1 MKAAR
6 ELLTRKEWYFL
17 ALKTIDGI
25 LLKDMISAGA
35 ALLEKNRQAVDQ
47 LNVFPVPDGDT
58 GTNMSQTINAAVR
71 EMTSRDLVN
80 AGEIMQA
87 VARGALKGARGNSG
101 VILSQ
106 ILRGFARAAEGAD
119 NIDASMLRD
128 MFLRGSETAYKAIMK
143 PKEGT
148 ILTVIRVIAEEVD
161 AAFRPDWDLI
171 EMMDFA
177 LTSGDRI
184 LRQTTDMLP
193 ALKQA
198 GVVDSGGKGLCI
210 VLKGFMSAMQG
221 EHIDSAVIES
231 GQVALPGDFVD
242 DHDSLDEITY
252 GYCTEFIVSH
262 PNEDCTDNA
271 VARFRSRLEKIGD
284 CVVVVSDGEVV
295 KVHVHTNDPGK
306 AIQMGLALGELDSI
320 KVDNMME
327 EFRERMEKKLK
338 AQKVELKDY
347 GMVAVSLG
355 EGLANILTDL
365 GVDVVVDGGQ
375 TMNPSIDDI
384 VQAIGK
390 TSARNVFVFPNN
402 SNIIMAADQAA
413 QIVSDKNVM
422 VVPTRSVPQGIAA
435 AVAFMPDDAA
445 EVNFANMKEAADAVK
460 TGQVTYAV
468 RDTTLDGA
476 EIHKGDIMGLMD
488 GKISSIGHDIADV
501 SIDLLR
507 GMVDDVSELITVFYG
522 ADTAEEEAAALSER
536 LTEIFPDCDVEV
548 HMGGQPLYYYL
559 FSVE

>member
-1 MKAAR
+1 M
-6 ELLTRKEWYFL
+6 
-17 ALKTIDGI
+17 ALRTIDGI

-35 ALLEKNRQAVDQ
+35 ALLEKNRQTVDQ

-58 GTNMSQTINAAVR
+58 GTNMSQTMNAAVR
-71 EMTSRDLVN
+71 EMTSRDLVM

-106 ILRGFARAAEGAD
+106 IFRGFARAAEGLD
-119 NIDASMLRD
+119 NIDATALRNMLRQGAD
-128 MFLRGSETAYKAIMK
+128 TAYKAIMK

-148 ILTVIRVIAEEVD
+148 ILTVIRVIAEDVE

-171 EMMDFA
+171 DMMGFA
-177 LTSGDRI
+177 LGSGDAI
-184 LRQTTDMLP
+184 LRRTTDMLP

-198 GVVDSGGKGLCI
+198 GVVDSGGKGLCV
-210 VLKGFMSAMQG
+210 VLAGFLSALKG
-221 EHIDSAVIES
+221 EHIDAVGIEAAPA
-231 GQVALPGDFVD
+231 ALPGDFVD
-242 DHDSLDEITY
+242 DHAALEEITF

-262 PNEDCTDNA
+262 PNEDCTDAA
-271 VARFRSRLEKIGD
+271 VTRFRNRLEKIGD

-306 AIQMGLALGELDSI
+306 AIQMGLALGELDAI

-327 EFRERMEKKLK
+327 EFRERMAKKTE
-338 AQKVELKDY
+338 QKPVELKDY
-347 GMVAVSLG
+347 GMVSVSQG
-355 EGLANILTDL
+355 DGLAAIMADL

-384 VQAIGK
+384 MQAVEK
-390 TSARNVFVFPNN
+390 VPARTVYVFPNN

-413 QIVSDKNVM
+413 QIVTDKSVL

-435 AVAFMPDDAA
+435 AVAFMPEDPAD
-445 EVNFANMKEAADAVK
+445 VNLEHMKEAARAVK

-476 EIHKGDIMGLMD
+476 EIHEGDIMGLMD
-488 GKISSIGHDIADV
+488 GKISSLGQDVSAV

-507 GMVDDVSELITVFYG
+507 GMVDDESELITVFYG
-522 ADTAEEEAAALSER
+522 QDVSEADAEALSKQ
-536 LTEIFPDCDVEV
+536 LTQIFPDCDVEV
-548 HMGGQPLYYYL
+548 HKGGQPLYYYL

>member
-1 MKAAR
+1 
-6 ELLTRKEWYFL
+6 
-17 ALKTIDGI
+17 
-25 LLKDMISAGA
+25 MISAGA

-58 GTNMSQTINAAVR
+58 GTNMSQTMNAAVR
-71 EMTSRDLVN
+71 EMTGRDLVN

-106 ILRGFARAAEGAD
+106 IFRGFAKAAEGAVD
-119 NIDASMLRD
+119 IDAALLRD
-128 MFLRGSETAYKAIMK
+128 MLRQGAETAYKAIMK

-161 AAFRPDWDLI
+161 SAFMPGWDLI
-171 EMMDFA
+171 DMMDYV
-177 LTSGDRI
+177 LRSGDAI

-221 EHIDSAVIES
+221 EHIDSAVIET
-231 GQVALPGDFVD
+231 GEVALPGDFVD
-242 DHDSLDEITY
+242 DHDSLEEITF

-262 PNEDCTDNA
+262 PNEDCTDSA
-271 VARFRSRLEKIGD
+271 VVRFRSRLEKIGD

-320 KVDNMME
+320 KVDNMLE
-327 EFRERMEKKLK
+327 EFRERMEKRLK
-338 AQKVELKDY
+338 ARQAEQKEF

-355 EGLANILTDL
+355 DGLASILTDL
-365 GVDVVVDGGQ
+365 GVDMIVDGGQ

-384 VQAIGK
+384 IQAIEK
-390 TSARNVFVFPNN
+390 VNARTVFVFPNN

-413 QIVSDKNVM
+413 QIVSDKNVL
-422 VVPTRSVPQGIAA
+422 VVPTRSVPQGISA
-435 AVAFMPDDAA
+435 AVAFMPDDSADA
-445 EVNFANMKEAADAVK
+445 NLENMKAAAQSVR

-476 EIHKGDIMGLMD
+476 EIHEGDIMGLMD
-488 GKISSIGHDIADV
+488 GKISSIGQSVQEV

-507 GMVDDVSELITVFYG
+507 GMVDDDSELITVFYG
-522 ADTAEEEAAALSER
+522 KDTSEGDANE
-536 LTEIFPDCDVEV
+536 LAGKLGEIFPDCDIEL

>member
-1 MKAAR
+1 M
-6 ELLTRKEWYFL
+6 

-58 GTNMSQTINAAVR
+58 GTNMSQTMNAAVR
-71 EMTSRDLVN
+71 EMTGRDLVN

-106 ILRGFARAAEGAD
+106 IFRGFAKAAEGAVD
-119 NIDASMLRD
+119 IDAALLRD
-128 MFLRGSETAYKAIMK
+128 MLRQGAETAYKAIMK

-161 AAFRPDWDLI
+161 SAFMAGWDLI
-171 EMMDFA
+171 DMMDYV
-177 LTSGDRI
+177 LRSGDAI

-221 EHIDSAVIES
+221 EHIDSAVIET
-231 GQVALPGDFVD
+231 GEVALPGDFVD
-242 DHDSLDEITY
+242 DHDSLEEITF

-262 PNEDCTDNA
+262 PNEDCTDSA

-320 KVDNMME
+320 KVDNMLE
-327 EFRERMEKKLK
+327 EFRERMEKRLK
-338 AQKVELKDY
+338 ARQAEQKEF

-355 EGLANILTDL
+355 EGLASILTDL
-365 GVDVVVDGGQ
+365 GVDMIVDGGQ

-384 VQAIGK
+384 IQAIEK
-390 TSARNVFVFPNN
+390 VNARTVFVFPNN

-413 QIVSDKNVM
+413 QIVSDKNVL
-422 VVPTRSVPQGIAA
+422 VVPTRSVPQGISA

-445 EVNFANMKEAADAVK
+445 DANLENMKSAAQSVK

-476 EIHKGDIMGLMD
+476 EIHEGDIMGLMD
-488 GKISSIGHDIADV
+488 GKISSIGQSVQEV

-507 GMVDDVSELITVFYG
+507 GMVDDDSELITVFYG
-522 ADTAEEEAAALSER
+522 KDTSEDDANE
-536 LTEIFPDCDVEV
+536 LAGKLGEIFPDCDIEL